1 MSAASA
7 GMMRA
12 TRQMI
17 ENMGM
22 GDMFGNNLF
31 AEVMEQMDDY
41 YPVLTESNGQLT
53 MLLSTDGQG
62 AADFN
67 PPCN

>member
-7 GMMRA
+7 GMIRA
-12 TRQMI
+12 TRQMV
-17 ENMGM
+17 ENRGM
-22 GDMFGNNLF
+22 GDRFGNNLF
-31 AEVMEQMDDY
+31 AEVMEQMDND

-53 MLLSTDGQG
+53 MLLSNDGQG